1 MSPEMHLRLLIGLLI
16 VSALIGMVGMEIIS
30 VHGPIWED
38 QPL

>member
-1 MSPEMHLRLLIGLLI
+1 MKPEIRLRLLVVLLI

-30 VHGPIWED
+30 VHGPVWED